1 MVFYEIVG
9 ALVIL
14 ALIGLGLVKFT
25 SLLSRPH
32 KGPSNPRNKEKSR

>member
-14 ALIGLGLVKFT
+14 LLIWMGLTKFFE
-25 SLLSRPH
+25 LLEKR
-32 KGPSNPRNKEKSR
+32 NPKEKPRGK